1 MCPHHSIVGDNYGTT
16 CMDCGAVVSGY
27 GNFAEGSQ
35 ECHHVFFKI
44 GEGEEQ
50 CMYCERIQKVD
61 APVQSLDDLCE
72 CEHKRRDHAGT
83 GCAYLFWDTTVLACQ
98 CKKFKVQSLHTEGSE

>member
-27 GNFAEGSQ
+27 GNFAEGSR
-35 ECHHVFFKI
+35 ECHHVFFTI
-44 GEGEEQ
+44 GNGEEQ
-50 CMYCERIQKVD
+50 CMYCETIRN
-61 APVQSLDDLCE
+61 VQSLDDLCE
-72 CEHKRRDHAGT
+72 CEHKWRDHAGT

-98 CKKFKVQSLHTEGSE
+98 CKQFKVQSLHTEGSE